1 MTTAPPTTPTA
12 PPVEVYDLLA
22 ALVVAA
28 EARRPDPLADIT
40 NEESQP

>member
-1 MTTAPPTTPTA
+1 MADAAVAATRST

-28 EARRPDPLADIT
+28 ESRRT
-40 NEESQP
+40 TTQEET